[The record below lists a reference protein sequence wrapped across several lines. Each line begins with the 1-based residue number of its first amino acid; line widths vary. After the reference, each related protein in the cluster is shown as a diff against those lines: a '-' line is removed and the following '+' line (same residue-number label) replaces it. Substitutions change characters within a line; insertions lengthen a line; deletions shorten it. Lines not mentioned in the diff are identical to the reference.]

1 MIQNGKQNTTSVQ
14 YTARPRLRARGARG
28 SSQGIPLPVLSRRD
42 LRFWSTRNVVISDTH
57 VSEAGHDGTCDCI
70 DCSHCTCRQCL
81 AKLTPS
87 VRKSCTW
94 PAADIMENQWHPTD
108 RRTRKCPVC
117 LSYSI
122 FCNGS
127 GALGCY
133 RCGEWLLG
141 NCGCGEGLQGRAVSR
156 TGDFNVLQLPL
167 PVEATTTAKV
177 EDSTG
182 SSSSSPSRRD
192 AATQCWTTTYSRRP
206 NTMPVP
212 FRTRQVMRVSSG
224 GRLSINDVD
233 EELSSLPDKCD
244 LQIDFG
250 LGIGAELL
258 NSLGDFGSRWSS
270 ERLGQ
275 SAFES
280 SAGVPAEAPAQEVSK
295 RLPGV
300 DSRPGIL
307 KRVPSFR
314 TIRTQFRELKTIVC
328 AEMPHD
334 ELSFVDDEVQRK
346 ITTAPTTT
354 VDSELVSYLLLY
366 MSGEVRNSESY
377 KRMKN
382 AAVRWINQH
391 RSTWTETERLSAF
404 TEAVHVLDGSRAD
417 VAYSRYL
424 SKRNPERID
433 AINLTYEGRKKRR
446 DLGVRFL
453 ETLGAKRAA
462 EKRAVR
468 KAIPVMPPAK

>member
-1 MIQNGKQNTTSVQ
+1 MIQNDKQNTTSVQ
-14 YTARPRLRARGARG
+14 YTARPRLRARRPRG

-42 LRFWSTRNVVISDTH
+42 LRFWSTRNVTISDTH
-57 VSEAGHDGTCDCI
+57 VSEAGHDGACDCI

-81 AKLTPS
+81 ARLTPS

-94 PAADIMENQWHPTD
+94 PAADVMETQWHPTD
-108 RRTRKCPVC
+108 RRTRKCPIC

-133 RCGEWLLG
+133 RCGEWLFG

-156 TGDFNVLQLPL
+156 SGDVNVLQLPV
-167 PVEATTTAKV
+167 PMETATTTQVAHEV
-177 EDSTG
+177 G
-182 SSSSSPSRRD
+182 GSSSSPSRRD
-192 AATQCWTTTYSRRP
+192 AATQCWLTTGARRP

-212 FRTRQVMRVSSG
+212 FRSRQIMRVSTG
-224 GRLSINDVD
+224 GRLSVSDAD
-233 EELSSLPDKCD
+233 EELSSLPDRCD
-244 LQIDFG
+244 VQIDFG

-258 NSLGDFGSRWSS
+258 QSLGDFGSRWSS

-275 SAFES
+275 SAFEGC
-280 SAGVPAEAPAQEVSK
+280 SAVPPAPAAQEVSQ
-295 RLPGV
+295 RLLGVDNRPGV
-300 DSRPGIL
+300 L

-314 TIRTQFRELKTIVC
+314 TIRTQFRELKTVIC
-328 AEMPHD
+328 AEMPH
-334 ELSFVDDEVQRK
+334 EKLSFVDDEVQRK
-346 ITTAPTTT
+346 INDAPRTI
-354 VDSELVSYLLLY
+354 VDTELVSYLLLY

-424 SKRNPERID
+424 NKRNPERID